1 MAVSVSSDNRFAEEP
16 VAAIAEETAKNDNLL
31 RVWYDEPATDWQTQS
46 LAIGNGYM
54 GSLVFGGINKDK
66 IHINEKT
73 VWEGNRQV
81 IMAIAMVQQTEQR
94 QMQIFRRSKMI

>member
-1 MAVSVSSDNRFAEEP
+1 MRRRLKKLIGITTAAAMAVSLVPTTVFAEEP

-73 VWEGNRQV
+73 VWEG
-81 IMAIAMVQQTEQR
+81 
-94 QMQIFRRSKMI
+94 

>member
-1 MAVSVSSDNRFAEEP
+1 MRRRLKKLIGITTAAAMAVSLVPTTVFAE
-16 VAAIAEETAKNDNLL
+16 
-31 RVWYDEPATDWQTQS
+31 EPATDWQTQS

-73 VWEGNRQV
+73 V
-81 IMAIAMVQQTEQR
+81 
-94 QMQIFRRSKMI
+94 